1 MHAQIKERINYKSF
15 YLTYQK
21 SFYITKIYSYY
32 SFRTQLRLFSDYHF
46 GKKIQLELYN
56 IEEKESGMQIFF
68 KESTGET
75 ITLRV
80 NPSDKISSIQ
90 LRILDASGLLPDDQ
104 RFIFSGKQLELNRT
118 FYDYNIQK
126 ESTLHLVGRLRGGFL
141 K

>member
-1 MHAQIKERINYKSF
+1 MKNIIY
-15 YLTYQK
+15 
-21 SFYITKIYSYY
+21 FYITKIYSCY
-32 SFRTQLRLFSDYHF
+32 SFPSQLRLFSDYHF

-56 IEEKESGMQIFF
+56 IEKKESGMQIFI
-68 KESTGET
+68 ELLTGKT
-75 ITLRV
+75 VTLIV
-80 NPSDKISSIQ
+80 NQSDKISSIQ

-126 ESTLHLVGRLRGGFL
+126 ESTLHLVGSLRGRFL